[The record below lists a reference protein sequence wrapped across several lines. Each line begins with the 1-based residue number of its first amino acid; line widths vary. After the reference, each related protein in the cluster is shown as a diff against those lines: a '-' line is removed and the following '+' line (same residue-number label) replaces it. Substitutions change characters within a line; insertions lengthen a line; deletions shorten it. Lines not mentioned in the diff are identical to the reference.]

1 MVGSAGVGTQEA
13 IASADYDLLRHQL
26 DPRGR
31 FVSKERTDAG
41 DGVYFRSIVEY

>member
-26 DPRGR
+26 DSRER
-31 FVSKERTDAG
+31 FVSKERRHAG
-41 DGVYFRSIVEY
+41 DEFYVRSIVEY